1 MKTNKNEQE
10 FVLRYFQSDK
20 LDTLKALRKVQSRV
34 SGDNHEETQ
43 EPSASMVSFSPSRRN
58 RCLRWI
64 AIAASLLILVA
75 VGAYTLLMPKTIT
88 LKTAGQVM
96 ACDLPDGSHI
106 TLSPY
111 SSISYSEDNCRE
123 VEMKGCVYYQVKHD
137 EQHAFMVNGER
148 GYVQV
153 LGTQFM
159 VNERTDAP
167 EVMVTS
173 GKVFFSAQGA
183 KEGVYLTKG
192 KRARLSQGAGKPEM
206 LEGYDVNEVAWAT
219 HRLHFDNT
227 PVSDVLERLSQL
239 SGAHYEAS
247 DETKRLTGD
256 FDTDSIP
263 QVIQVIEETLGI
275 RIVSHK

>member
-1 MKTNKNEQE
+1 MKTNKNEQD
-10 FVLRYFQSDK
+10 FVLRYFLSGK
-20 LDTLKALRKVQSRV
+20 LNTQAAWCKVQNRV
-34 SGDNHEETQ
+34 HGERREEALHSSSGISSHGH
-43 EPSASMVSFSPSRRN
+43 SRR
-58 RCLRWI
+58 LRWI

-88 LKTAGQVM
+88 WKTERQVM
-96 ACDLPDGSHI
+96 AYDLPDGSHV

-123 VEMKGCVYYQVKHD
+123 VEMTGCVYYQVRHD
-137 EQHAFMVNGER
+137 ERHPFDVVGKR
-148 GYVQV
+148 GHVRV

-159 VNERTDAP
+159 VDERTDAP

-173 GKVFFSAQGA
+173 GKVMFTARDATSGIF
-183 KEGVYLTKG
+183 LTKG
-192 KRARLSQGAGKPEM
+192 KRARLSQGADKPEF
-206 LEGYDVNEVAWAT
+206 LAGYDVNDVAWAT
-219 HRLHFDNT
+219 HRLHFENT
-227 PVSDVLERLSQL
+227 PISDVLEELSKL
-239 SGAHYEAS
+239 SGAHYEPS

-275 RIVSHK
+275 RIASSK